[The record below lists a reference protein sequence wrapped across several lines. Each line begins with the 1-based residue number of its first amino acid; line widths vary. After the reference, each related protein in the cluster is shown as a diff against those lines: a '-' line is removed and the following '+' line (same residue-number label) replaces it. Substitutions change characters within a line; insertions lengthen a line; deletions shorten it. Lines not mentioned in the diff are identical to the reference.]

1 MDVMK
6 PTLIY
11 IAGRCHRK
19 MPFEQR
25 TEHREPLEQDNN
37 GGKSPKLISFGMFF
51 VEHRAC
57 VLRSG
62 IE

>member
-11 IAGRCHRK
+11 IGGRCHRK

-37 GGKSPKLISFGMFF
+37 GGKGAKVIFIRVFFG
-51 VEHRAC
+51 EHQAC
-57 VLRSG
+57 KLRSG

>member
-11 IAGRCHRK
+11 IGGRCHRK

-25 TEHREPLEQDNN
+25 TQHREPLEQDND
-37 GGKSPKLISFGMFF
+37 GGKGLRVISLWVFFGEF
-51 VEHRAC
+51 EHLAC
-57 VLRSG
+57 EL
-62 IE
+62 